1 MPDLVRLP
9 LRTSDG
15 RPLPHKFLRHEDGA
29 QGLLV
34 TFPGNLYGPDG
45 ALLFYPSVLLAH
57 DGWDTLALTYGF
69 QSTMAGAGPEA
80 VGAAMEES
88 ASAVRAVLEKRT
100 YPQIGLIGK
109 SLGCG
114 IAAQMCASEPGLA
127 SARAAYLTPML
138 GTSLFDPLF
147 ARTTQ
152 PAYVAQGTADSFYD
166 AASWESLRRTRSF
179 TLTLV
184 EGADHSLVVP
194 GDLAASLAA
203 LEKVTGEVIAFLKG

>member
-15 RPLPHKFLRHEDGA
+15 RPLPHKFFRQAQGA
-29 QGLLV
+29 EGLLV

-45 ALLFYPSVLLAH
+45 ALLFYPSVLLGGA
-57 DGWDTLALTYGF
+57 GWDTLALTYGF
-69 QSTMAGAGPEA
+69 QREMGGAGPEA
-80 VGAAMEES
+80 VTAAIDECTNG
-88 ASAVRAVLEKRT
+88 VRAAIRGSA
-100 YPQIGLIGK
+100 YPRIGLLGK
-109 SLGCG
+109 SLGCAVVAQLC
-114 IAAQMCASEPGLA
+114 IAEPGLA

-147 ARTTQ
+147 AQTAQ

-166 AASWESLRRTRSF
+166 AGALESLRKAHAFS
-179 TLTLV
+179 LTLI

-194 GDLAASLAA
+194 GDLGASVAA
-203 LEKVTGEVIAFLKG
+203 LERVTREVIAFLAA